1 VIRFDQRGGGLSD
14 WNVENISFEAWVSD
28 LEAVVDAAG
37 LDRFDL
43 LGISQGGA
51 VAVEYTTRHPERVKR
66 LVLSG
71 AYSRGWRKR
80 AQALEE
86 NRAVLTLLREG
97 WGRDNPAYRQIFT
110 LTFMPEATAEQVA
123 WFNDLQ
129 RACTSPENAYRMRDA
144 SGEIDVLEKLQHVSA
159 PTLVLHARGDER
171 VPVSEG
177 RLIASLIPN
186 AKLVELDSRNHLTLA
201 DEPAWQVLVSEVRAF
216 LAEDEQASSA
226 REAAAPDSLTAREL
240 DVLRLIAEGRSN
252 QEIADALVISIHTV
266 TNHVKSI
273 LSKTGAANRT
283 EAAAYAHRHR
293 ITGSPAAPA

>member
-1 VIRFDQRGGGLSD
+1 
-14 WNVENISFEAWVSD
+14 
-28 LEAVVDAAG
+28 
-37 LDRFDL
+37 
-43 LGISQGGA
+43 
-51 VAVEYTTRHPERVKR
+51 
-66 LVLSG
+66 
-71 AYSRGWRKR
+71 
-80 AQALEE
+80 
-86 NRAVLTLLREG
+86 
-97 WGRDNPAYRQIFT
+97 
-110 LTFMPEATAEQVA
+110 
-123 WFNDLQ
+123 
-129 RACTSPENAYRMRDA
+129 MRDA
-144 SGEIDVLEKLQHVSA
+144 SGEIDVLEKLQHISA

-216 LAEDEQASSA
+216 LAEDEKAASA
-226 REAAAPDSLTAREL
+226 GEAAAPDSLTAREL